1 MKWIQ
6 TYIYIPACIFLFVTK
21 CTETK
26 TLQAGDC
33 KTEQALEALKGTFE
47 VFTLDY
53 RYNEKTTDDE
63 NDSEEFKCYIPIN
76 NECKELLE
84 SKNFTQGAQLSV
96 NGTVQIEGSEVSS
109 EFVDDQK
116 IFNIA
121 LNYESHLNAKLTC
134 MYIFKNVT
142 YTSEELNIGDI
153 DEYHNLTLISSARQ
167 ITAGESYTLN
177 CSTENERGLNMI
189 SWNVKIDDVKDK
201 YWVCKIEEGCSE
213 ETTEDPF
220 SSIITIE
227 TSKDLET
234 RKQFSYECSTRAL
247 SFHKKHTSVLVKI
260 TVSPVN
266 KSWIIIISVAFPV
279 LVFLCVVSIVTLAVR
294 RRKLRSAVAVS
305 VRMVDARSQRG
316 ILMSSRTSNPY
327 EGMPREDDALLT
339 VVETVHAIMDRI
351 SQKHSSWEKDKRSLL
366 IKEQIGVG
374 NFGFVFSGKMP
385 DEHGFIQTVAIKTI
399 KEQGLEAAALLEFEK
414 EMEMMT
420 TLRHKYIVNLLGICT
435 TSLPFYIIMELLEH
449 GQLNTYLNGFA
460 PTKEKPLG
468 GLSVSQLAWM
478 CQQPCDALEY
488 LSSKHLVHR
497 DVSARNCLV
506 GENLLVKLADFGL
519 SRDTSDNAKNYY
531 KKEGGMV
538 PVKWMAP
545 EALTYGKYTT
555 SNDVW
560 GFGVLCWEAFSFG
573 AEPFAHLSNQQV
585 MVNVNRGERMERPL
599 LCPEPLWDILEKC
612 WVDAPD
618 DRIMFSALL
627 AFFKEYSEECSE
639 TLLSFTQTQ
648 R

>member
-1 MKWIQ
+1 MKWIH

-26 TLQAGDC
+26 TLHADDC
-33 KTEQALEALKGTFE
+33 LTEQTLEALHGTFE

-63 NDSEEFKCYIPIN
+63 NDSEEFKCYIPM

-116 IFNIA
+116 IFNIT

-142 YTSEELNIGDI
+142 YTSEELNIGNI
-153 DEYHNLTLISSARQ
+153 DEYHPLILTSPSTE
-167 ITAGESYTLN
+167 ITAGESYTLT
-177 CSTENERGLNMI
+177 CSTENARGLNIINWFNAAEGKSYMKRL
-189 SWNVKIDDVKDK
+189 SCTKK
-201 YWVCKIEEGCSE
+201 YSCSE
-213 ETTEDPF
+213 EKVEVPF
-220 SSIITIE
+220 ASIITIE

-234 RKQFSYECSTRAL
+234 RKQLTYECSTIVL
-247 SFHKKHTSVLVKI
+247 SSHKNQHRSNNVTI
-260 TVSPVN
+260 TISPVN
-266 KSWIIIISVAFPV
+266 NNNSWIVIVGVAVPVSVII
-279 LVFLCVVSIVTLAVR
+279 CVVIIVTLAVR

-305 VRMVDARSQRG
+305 VRMAEVRLQRRMNMPSETAHPSDGMQRG
-316 ILMSSRTSNPY
+316 
-327 EGMPREDDALLT
+327 DDALLDAL
-339 VVETVHAIMDRI
+339 ETVKAIMDRI
-351 SQKHSSWEKDKRSLL
+351 SQKHSSWEKEKRSLL

-374 NFGFVFSGKMP
+374 NFGFVFSGKMS
-385 DEHGFIQTVAIKTI
+385 DEHGSIQTVAIKTI

-468 GLSVSQLAWM
+468 GLSVPQFAWM

-560 GFGVLCWEAFSFG
+560 GFGVLCWEVFSFG
-573 AEPFAHLSNQQV
+573 AQPFAHLSNQQV
-585 MVNVNRGERMERPL
+585 MVNVCRGERMERPY
-599 LCPEPLWDILEKC
+599 LCPEPLWDVLTKC

-627 AFFKEYSEECSE
+627 AFFKEYCKELSE
-639 TLLSFTQTQ
+639 
-648 R
+648 